1 MDASQDMKTI
11 MEFFV
16 AGWLLALLAS
26 VLLGPFVVF
35 AMIVSYLV
43 G

>member
-1 MDASQDMKTI
+1 MRTI
-11 MEFFV
+11 IDIF
-16 AGWLLALLAS
+16 AAAWLLALLAS

-35 AMIVSYLV
+35 AMLVTYLV

>member
-1 MDASQDMKTI
+1 MRTF

-26 VLLGPFVVF
+26 VLLGPFVVL
-35 AMIVSYLV
+35 AMIVSYIV
-43 G
+43 GLG